1 MELEQLLNSLP
12 GLSPADVTMIEHAY
26 KRAELAHKGQQRR
39 SGEPFFIHC
48 VAVAQILAELSLDAT
63 TITAALLHDTV
74 EDTSITLEDI
84 EREFGTEVARLVD
97 GVTKMEQIPT
107 QVSGKDRGARE
118 AEFLRK
124 TFLAMDDDVRIVL
137 IKLADRLHNMRTLGY
152 LSSQRQ
158 SEVARE
164 TMDIFAP
171 LANRLGIWRMK
182 WELEDLSF
190 RYLEPQAYRE
200 IAARIDERRA
210 DRDQDLKRI
219 ITHLTRHLDE
229 SNIKAKV
236 TGRPKHIYSI
246 YRKMQRKDVSYD
258 QVYDIRAVRVL
269 VDDVS
274 TCYQTLGLVHSIW
287 RPIPGEFDD
296 YIAAPKDNFYQS
308 LHTTVHDEQGKPL
321 EVQIRTWDM
330 HRSAEYGI
338 AAHWRYKE
346 GGNKRET
353 EAFERRISYL
363 RYLMAFKDEEEEVQD
378 ASDFM
383 DTMKSEVFQDRVYA
397 FTPKGDIVD
406 LPAGATPVD
415 FCYYIH
421 TEIGNRCRG
430 AKING
435 KLVGLDYKLRTGDR
449 VEVLTA
455 KRGGPSLDWLSPHL
469 GYTATTRARSKIRQW
484 FRKQNR
490 ENNIAVGRV
499 SLERELKRLGRG
511 DMSYDE
517 VAVLFSNMTAED
529 LLAAIGH
536 GDINSGQIATR
547 ILEAERK
554 VGRETL
560 DRELRVLGRE
570 DLLYEHVA
578 ILFGYKRA
586 DDFLSVIGFG
596 DITGTQ
602 IRERILASEQ
612 SRSVDAD
619 DKEMPVDA
627 SDGIEIV
634 GSGSGLLV
642 NLARCCNPT
651 QGDMIVG
658 YITRGRGI
666 TVHRSD
672 CKNIINTGEP
682 DRLITV
688 NWRGSE
694 TVKAYP
700 VPVMIVAYDR
710 EGLMRDIG
718 AVIADE
724 KINMSNVSITTK
736 QNVATFLVTMEI
748 ADINQLTRVLTKI
761 ERLPN
766 VVEAHR
772 RTTV

>member
-1 MELEQLLNSLP
+1 MELDQLLSSLP
-12 GLSPADVTMIEHAY
+12 NLSPADTMLIEAAY
-26 KRAELAHKGQQRR
+26 RRAEQAHQGQKRR
-39 SGEPFFIHC
+39 SGEPYFVHC
-48 VAVAQILAELSLDAT
+48 VAVARILAELNLDAT
-63 TITAALLHDTV
+63 TIAAALLHDTV
-74 EDTSITLEDI
+74 EDTGLTLEDI
-84 EREFGTEVARLVD
+84 EREFGMEVARLVD
-97 GVTKMEQIPT
+97 GVTKMEHIPT
-107 QVSGKDRGARE
+107 RMPGKDPDRE

-124 TFLAMDDDVRIVL
+124 TFLAMNDDVRIVL
-137 IKLADRLHNMRTLGY
+137 IKLGDRLHNMRTLGY
-152 LSSQRQ
+152 LSPQRQ
-158 SEVARE
+158 IEVARE
-164 TMDIFAP
+164 TLDIFAP

-190 RYLEPQAYRE
+190 RYLNPQAYRD
-200 IAARIDERRA
+200 IAARIDERRVLRE
-210 DRDQDLKRI
+210 DGLEKI
-219 ITHLTRHLDE
+219 IKQISSHLE
-229 SNIKAKV
+229 EANIKAKV

-258 QVYDIRAVRVL
+258 QIYDIRAVRIL
-269 VDDVS
+269 VDDIP
-274 TCYQTLGLVHSIW
+274 TCYQTLGLVHSVW

-308 LHTTVHDEQGKPL
+308 LHTTVHDEQGNPL

-346 GGNKRET
+346 GNKRET

-363 RYLMAFKDEEEEVQD
+363 RYLMAFKDEDDEVED
-378 ASDFM
+378 ASVFM
-383 DTMKSEVFQDRVYA
+383 DTLKSEVFQDRVYA
-397 FTPKGDIVD
+397 FTPNGDIVD

-415 FCYYIH
+415 FAYYIH

-430 AKING
+430 AKVNG
-435 KLVGLDYKLRTGDR
+435 NLVGLDYKLKTGDR
-449 VEVLTA
+449 VEILTA
-455 KRGGPSLDWLSPHL
+455 KRGGPSLDWLSPHT

-484 FRKQNR
+484 FRKQKR
-490 ENNIAVGRV
+490 ENNIVAGRAA
-499 SLERELKRLGRG
+499 LERELKRLGRG

-517 VAVLFSNMTAED
+517 VAQLFKMKTED
-529 LLAAIGH
+529 LLASIGH
-536 GDINSGQIATR
+536 GDINSGQIASR
-547 ILEAERK
+547 ILEAERR

-560 DRELRVLGRE
+560 DRELRLLGRE
-570 DLLYEHVA
+570 DMSYDKVA
-578 ILFGYKRA
+578 SLFGYNRA
-586 DDFLSVIGFG
+586 DDFLSAIGYG
-596 DITGTQ
+596 DFTGEQ
-602 IRERILASEQ
+602 IHDRILSSEQ
-612 SRSVDAD
+612 RAETVVDS
-619 DKEMPVDA
+619 ELPIDA

-634 GSGSGLLV
+634 GAGSGLLV

-651 QGDMIVG
+651 PGDDIVG

-666 TVHRSD
+666 TVHRAD
-672 CKNIINTGEP
+672 CKNILNTGEP

-688 NWRGSE
+688 SWRRAAP
-694 TVKAYP
+694 TTKAYP

-736 QNVATFLVTMEI
+736 QNIATFLVTMEI

-772 RTTV
+772 RTTM